1 MEIMNDF
8 SIKKRE
14 YSEKLEN
21 EIIKYQYSKEN
32 ITTKINEQY
41 KLNLDTINEK
51 KKNDTIA
58 KIQEILSV
66 IKNHLK
72 GEEERIYISGVSL
85 TNDFSAINNTIR
97 NYKEEIINKLAN
109 IIKNIVDEFHEK
121 LKKEGYDDLIEP
133 GLNKYLEKSEEYL
146 PNTKTYELFNESY
159 NIGEVIYDIVKGL
172 GEEYKNFSIFQ
183 FNFKYNETIER
194 LMKELG
200 IEEIKRI
207 IDDDIDSEYSKL
219 LNTLKSKTKD
229 FESPA
234 IGYTDYDLNSDI
246 KNDIEAK
253 IEEIFE
259 NIKGII
265 NEIKL
270 NKGGKIE
277 LVGWEYLNLCY
288 ESVDYTTFSKINS
301 DFEAFITNKISKE
314 KTNLNSLIK
323 NTIRNNFND
332 LITNFVLSF
341 GEDFF
346 ERIINYNENF
356 KITTLYKNLKYSLVI
371 SLGYYKTIYKLIKD
385 MSLTSDL
392 KIKLYKFNNLDKIA
406 EQENKIILNIL
417 NDKVDAFIEK
427 SKQHIINDYKNYI
440 TSDISIKFAFNEQIQ
455 KIIGNSLKDINLD
468 LEKDYV
474 NLLNEKFKTR
484 ILNSYKNIL
493 NDLTSDMIQTINGL
507 KQDIKSLFDD
517 LFSLEIEQV
526 LNQTNT
532 QMNIALNSIEEY
544 NNYFN
549 TFKLPEDLIEYS
561 LNYGNIRIK
570 PCYEKLE
577 SFINKEAKLSTLK
590 SIDEKYLEFQD
601 SYKEDALMKKI
612 NDVLS
617 SFNDNYN
624 AILNSINSYGIND
637 YPNALEKE
645 INKIER
651 RARRRLSID
660 EIDEDWEEEYRE
672 RIADRPIEENFQK
685 LLKLSSNTKD
695 FIQTYEYFDIFFE
708 AIEKNQKK
716 LSLSYRQA
724 QQAIIDAF
732 KDDDEFEDL
741 NDKLNYLYN
750 LSSNY
755 YNEIKDIFDSF
766 RNHTKSSINEIDD
779 LLNECSN
786 ITFKTFAEKYEQIS
800 NETETFDKQINET
813 ESEIPYITHFSS
825 SQNNEYFTEADVTS
839 LIKNV
844 RFKFSVELEGEEGK
858 VKKPKIIAVINNE
871 IKPYQAKFRISNQFG
886 ECGENY
892 QTVDVGF
899 NKVNYSIVLSYDTQT
914 NLIDVQTITDFDE
927 YKYKYARYKIEDYE
941 INDCVTILDINVCIK
956 TCAAYEIE
964 VVEEPK
970 EKKQEKIYEI
980 EYETF
985 TG

>member
-1 MEIMNDF
+1 M
-8 SIKKRE
+8 
-14 YSEKLEN
+14 
-21 EIIKYQYSKEN
+21 
-32 ITTKINEQY
+32 
-41 KLNLDTINEK
+41 
-51 KKNDTIA
+51 
-58 KIQEILSV
+58 
-66 IKNHLK
+66 
-72 GEEERIYISGVSL
+72 SL

-146 PNTKTYELFNESY
+146 PNTKAYELFNKSY

-172 GEEYKNFSIFQ
+172 GEEYKNFTIFQ
-183 FNFKYNETIER
+183 FNFKHNETIEK

-371 SLGYYKTIYKLIKD
+371 SLGYYKTIYKQIKD

-474 NLLNEKFKTR
+474 NKLNEKFKTR
-484 ILNSYKNIL
+484 ILNSYKSIL

-507 KQDIKSLFDD
+507 KQNIKSLFDD

-570 PCYEKLE
+570 PCY
-577 SFINKEAKLSTLK
+577 
-590 SIDEKYLEFQD
+590 
-601 SYKEDALMKKI
+601 
-612 NDVLS
+612 
-617 SFNDNYN
+617 
-624 AILNSINSYGIND
+624 
-637 YPNALEKE
+637 
-645 INKIER
+645 
-651 RARRRLSID
+651 
-660 EIDEDWEEEYRE
+660 
-672 RIADRPIEENFQK
+672 
-685 LLKLSSNTKD
+685 
-695 FIQTYEYFDIFFE
+695 
-708 AIEKNQKK
+708 KK
-716 LSLSYRQA
+716 L
-724 QQAIIDAF
+724 
-732 KDDDEFEDL
+732 
-741 NDKLNYLYN
+741 
-750 LSSNY
+750 
-755 YNEIKDIFDSF
+755 
-766 RNHTKSSINEIDD
+766 
-779 LLNECSN
+779 
-786 ITFKTFAEKYEQIS
+786 
-800 NETETFDKQINET
+800 
-813 ESEIPYITHFSS
+813 
-825 SQNNEYFTEADVTS
+825 
-839 LIKNV
+839 
-844 RFKFSVELEGEEGK
+844 
-858 VKKPKIIAVINNE
+858 
-871 IKPYQAKFRISNQFG
+871 
-886 ECGENY
+886 
-892 QTVDVGF
+892 
-899 NKVNYSIVLSYDTQT
+899 
-914 NLIDVQTITDFDE
+914 
-927 YKYKYARYKIEDYE
+927 
-941 INDCVTILDINVCIK
+941 
-956 TCAAYEIE
+956 
-964 VVEEPK
+964 
-970 EKKQEKIYEI
+970 
-980 EYETF
+980 
-985 TG
+985 